1 MASKDLFRTPVHAF
15 IPQADTVNEAGG
27 RAYALSAKQ
36 ALAQYAATGCLNGTF
51 YASDVDQ
58 LHRVLVLCDAVDSR
72 FVAQTAVY
80 TRQHGHM
87 KDMPALLLAV
97 LAARD
102 VELMAQVFDRVA
114 DNGKMLRN
122 FVQIVRSGQVGRR
135 SLGSRPKREVQRWLE
150 SRSDAEIFRASVG
163 RSPSLVDVIKMVHP
177 KPTSAS
183 RRALYGYLL
192 GRPYDVAALPDVVQ
206 RYVAYKRG
214 ASAEVPKVPFQ
225 MLTSLDLDAAAWR
238 EIARN
243 ASWQM
248 ARMNL
253 NTFARH
259 GVFED
264 RELTALIARRLASPA
279 LIAKARVFPYQ
290 LMVAERNLA
299 DGVPGVV
306 RDALREAMEVALGNV
321 PRVEG
326 QIHVLVDVSGSM
338 HSPVTGFRRGST
350 SKVRCI
356 DAAALVAAAFL
367 RVNPKT
373 QVLPFHDVVQPCRL
387 DVRDGVLR
395 NAQKLSAL
403 PSGGT
408 RCAAPLAAL
417 NRRKAEGDL
426 VVFVSDSESWID
438 PARQF
443 RWGTEVLAEWHQYRQ
458 RNPQAKLVCIDM
470 QPYGSTQAPNRRDIL
485 NVGGFSDA
493 IFRVVADFA
502 GGVETGDHWV
512 DVIEAIGI

>member
-1 MASKDLFRTPVHAF
+1 
-15 IPQADTVNEAGG
+15 
-27 RAYALSAKQ
+27 
-36 ALAQYAATGCLNGTF
+36 
-51 YASDVDQ
+51 
-58 LHRVLVLCDAVDSR
+58 
-72 FVAQTAVY
+72 
-80 TRQHGHM
+80 
-87 KDMPALLLAV
+87 
-97 LAARD
+97 
-102 VELMAQVFDRVA
+102 
-114 DNGKMLRN
+114 
-122 FVQIVRSGQVGRR
+122 VGN
-135 SLGSRPKREVQRWLE
+135 
-150 SRSDAEIFRASVG
+150 
-163 RSPSLVDVIKMVHP
+163 SPSLADVIKMVHP

-206 RYVAYKRG
+206 RYVAYKRN

-225 MLTSLDLDAAAWR
+225 MLTSLDLDGAAWR

-248 ARMNL
+248 TRMNL

-264 RELTALIARRLASPA
+264 QEFTALIARRLASPA

-299 DGVPGVV
+299 DRVPGVV

-417 NRRKAEGDL
+417 NRREAEGDL

-438 PARQF
+438 PAREF
-443 RWGTEVLAEWHQYRQ
+443 RSGTEVMTQWTRYRH
-458 RNPQAKLVCIDM
+458 RNPKAKLVCIDM
-470 QPYGSTQAPNRRDIL
+470 QPYGSTQAPNRQDIL

-502 GGVETGDHWV
+502 NGVGSDDHWV